1 MFVISSNN
9 SFPTAILDGLKSIG
23 LRPISE
29 SPFVL
34 DSFGETALHP
44 VSPVTLWGIAK
55 RKQTRLLDLSAP
67 KILTLP
73 IFSLEDR

>member
-29 SPFVL
+29 SPVSLFAGVCREICN
-34 DSFGETALHP
+34 GTAGDKKSDE
-44 VSPVTLWGIAK
+44 VATN
-55 RKQTRLLDLSAP
+55 D
-67 KILTLP
+67 
-73 IFSLEDR
+73 